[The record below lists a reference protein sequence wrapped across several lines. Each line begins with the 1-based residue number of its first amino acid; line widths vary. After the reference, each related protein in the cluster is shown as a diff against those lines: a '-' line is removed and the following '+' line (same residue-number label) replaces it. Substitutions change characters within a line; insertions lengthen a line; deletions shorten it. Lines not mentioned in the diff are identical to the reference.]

1 MKWKRGTVNPDVVD
15 VRGRKVS
22 GAGMK
27 VGVGTVV
34 VLVAVVLASRLF
46 GVDLSSLV
54 GSGGGGGT
62 SGPATTKVSTQA
74 DPLQGNDPDAERID
88 RIKDVMLDIQD
99 TIDGVFKANGKTYR
113 RAKLLIFKDTIDTGC
128 GRSSSAIGPFY
139 CPPDEIA
146 YIDLSF
152 FRDLEERFK
161 AAGDFAGDY
170 VLAHEIGHHMQTVL
184 GIEKETR
191 KVGRGT
197 RNEMSVRQELQADCY
212 AGVWGHSAASRGK
225 LEEGDL
231 DEALTA
237 ANAIGD
243 DRLQKQSGR
252 EVDPETFTHGT
263 SEQRKKWFKRG
274 FDSGRLDAC
283 DTYSVAP

>member
-1 MKWKRGTVNPDVVD
+1 VKWKRGTVNPDVVD

-22 GAGMK
+22 GAGVK
-27 VGVGTVV
+27 VGVGSVV
-34 VLVAVVLASRLF
+34 ILLAVVLASTVF

-54 GSGGGGGT
+54 GGGGGGGA
-62 SGPATTKVSTQA
+62 SGPATTKVSTKA
-74 DPLQGNDPDAERID
+74 DPLQGPDPDAELVERIN
-88 RIKDVMLDIQD
+88 DVMLDIQD
-99 TIDGVFKANGKTYR
+99 TIEGVFKANGKTYR
-113 RAKLLIFKDTIDTGC
+113 RAKLLIFKDAIDTGC

-139 CPPDEIA
+139 CPPDELA

-152 FRDLEERFK
+152 FRDLEQRFK
-161 AAGDFAGDY
+161 AAGDFAGNY

-184 GIEKETR
+184 GIEKETA
-191 KVGRGT
+191 KVRGGS

-212 AGVWGHSAASRGK
+212 AGIWGHSAAARDK

-274 FDSGRLDAC
+274 FDTGRLDAC
-283 DTYSVAP
+283 DTYSVDP

>member
-283 DTYSVAP
+283 DTYSVDP

>member
-99 TIDGVFKANGKTYR
+99 TIDGVFKATGKTYR

-283 DTYSVAP
+283 DTYSVDP

>member
-1 MKWKRGTVNPDVVD
+1 NPDVVD

-22 GAGMK
+22 GTGMK
-27 VGVGTVV
+27 VGVGSVV
-34 VLVAVVLASRLF
+34 ILIGVVLASRLF

-62 SGPATTKVSTQA
+62 SGPSTTKVSTQS
-74 DPLQGNDPDAERID
+74 DPLQGNDPDAERIE

-99 TIDGVFKANGKTYR
+99 TIEGVFKANGKTYR

-212 AGVWGHSAASRGK
+212 AGVWGHSAAQRGK

-283 DTYSVAP
+283 DTFSVDP

>member
-15 VRGRKVS
+15 VRGRKVTGS
-22 GAGMK
+22 GMK
-27 VGVGTVV
+27 VGVGSVVIVIAV
-34 VLVAVVLASRLF
+34 VLVSRAF

-62 SGPATTKVSTQA
+62 GPTTTKVSTQA
-74 DPLQGNDPDAERID
+74 DPLQGPDPDAELID

-99 TIDGVFKANGKTYR
+99 TIEGVFKANGKPYR
-113 RAKLLIFKDTIDTGC
+113 RAKLLIFKDAIDTGC

-139 CPPDEIA
+139 CPPDELA

-161 AAGDFAGDY
+161 AAGDFAQDY

-184 GIEKETR
+184 GLDQETR
-191 KVGRGT
+191 KMRGGS

-212 AGVWGHSAASRGK
+212 AGIWGHSAAARDK
-225 LEEGDL
+225 LEAGDL

-243 DRLQKQSGR
+243 DRLQKQAGR

-274 FDSGRLDAC
+274 FDTGRLDAC
-283 DTYSVAP
+283 DTFSVDP

>member
-22 GAGMK
+22 GTGMK
-27 VGVGTVV
+27 VGVGSIV
-34 VLVAVVLASRLF
+34 VLLGVVLASRLF
-46 GVDLSSLV
+46 GVDLSGLL
-54 GSGGGGGT
+54 GGGGGT
-62 SGPATTKVSTQA
+62 SGPTTTKVSTKA
-74 DPLQGNDPDAERID
+74 DPLQGPDPDAERID
-88 RIKDVMLDIQD
+88 RINDVMLDIQD
-99 TIDGVFKANGKTYR
+99 TIEGVFKANGKTYR
-113 RAKLLIFKDTIDTGC
+113 RAKLLIFKDVIDTGC

-152 FRDLEERFK
+152 FRDLEQRFK

-184 GIEKETR
+184 GIENETR
-191 KVGRGT
+191 KVGRAT
-197 RNEMSVRQELQADCY
+197 RNELSVRQELQADCY
-212 AGVWGHSAASRGK
+212 AGVWGHSAARRGK

-231 DEALTA
+231 DEALNA

-243 DRLQKQSGR
+243 DRLQEQAGR
-252 EVDPETFTHGT
+252 DVNPETFTHGT

-274 FDSGRLDAC
+274 FDTGRLDAC
-283 DTYSVAP
+283 DTFSVDP